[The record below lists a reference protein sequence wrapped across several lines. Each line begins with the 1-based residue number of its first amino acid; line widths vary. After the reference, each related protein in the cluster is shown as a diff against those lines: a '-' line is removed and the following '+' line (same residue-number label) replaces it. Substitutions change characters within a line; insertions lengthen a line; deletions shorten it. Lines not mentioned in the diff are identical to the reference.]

1 MGILPLSRRLRG
13 NRHKLNSERRLMG
26 KFNIDPDLVE
36 RLAELVQKT
45 DLSEIEISDGDSSIR
60 VVRQVSAP
68 APAPMPQQVTVP
80 VAAAP
85 ASAAAPAPAPQSV
98 VEAPPP
104 PPKDAVTSPM
114 VGTVYLR
121 PDPNSPPFISVG
133 DRVSEGDTMLII
145 EAMKVM
151 NQIRAPR
158 SGTIRQILV
167 DDKDPV
173 EFGQPL
179 LVLDD

>member
-1 MGILPLSRRLRG
+1 
-13 NRHKLNSERRLMG
+13 
-26 KFNIDPDLVE
+26 
-36 RLAELVQKT
+36 
-45 DLSEIEISDGDSSIR
+45 
-60 VVRQVSAP
+60 
-68 APAPMPQQVTVP
+68 
-80 VAAAP
+80 
-85 ASAAAPAPAPQSV
+85 
-98 VEAPPP
+98 
-104 PPKDAVTSPM
+104 M

-133 DRVSEGDTMLII
+133 DRVSEGDTMLIV